1 MGRGRDHRGGRP
13 RALLH
18 RPARRADATV
28 SVEDP
33 APLARAR
40 PVGLGVG
47 RHRAAGG
54 VPGGAPGRPGAGE
67 AGRAVCAVRLRRVV
81 QRQVR
86 LHGGRTLVIP
96 VSPSANTSP
105 ETTCS
110 SSSSPALRRQTASPF
125 STRRKSALKTTTL
138 ANSSSE
144 CCACRARMNTSFISW
159 VVRPRSGRSS
169 RMPAAALA
177 IVVSPWCASGSD
189 CTYRDAGGGENGCHA
204 SPGPLVPARSCR

>member
-1 MGRGRDHRGGRP
+1 MGRGRDHRGGCP

-138 ANSSSE
+138 AKLVVRVLCVPRTHE
-144 CCACRARMNTSFISW
+144 HVLHQLGCAPAVWTFVPDACRC
-159 VVRPRSGRSS
+159 S
-169 RMPAAALA
+169 RHRRIAL
-177 IVVSPWCASGSD
+177 VCFG
-189 CTYRDAGGGENGCHA
+189 
-204 SPGPLVPARSCR
+204 